1 MLFGWCPREPS
12 AASSRVLQGMSA
24 ALRVTTQQHVEW
36 WPDPAL
42 AVGAYALAPLDGET
56 PNPLAPIQ
64 SEDGRFTLWMAG
76 EAFAWDGA
84 ALGTGPAAHATFCH
98 ELLHRLSEERGDA
111 IRGLDGE
118 YQLALWDRQERTLS
132 LFTDRFAALPLYWTC
147 NAHGFAFAGGVRGVL
162 MAPGVEATPD
172 VQAIREAVTFGGFR
186 LGTRTNIAAVKM
198 ASPAAVITV
207 RDGRADARRYWSW
220 TDAPIPV
227 DVPASERLRQTQCA
241 WQRAVT
247 TRLAGSARP
256 GLLLSGGLDSRA
268 ILAEAARHS
277 QHVNAVTYG
286 VPHSDDVR
294 IAGRA
299 ARKARAAW
307 EPFPLFA
314 EGWMARRLAHVH
326 ATDGLINYV
335 DLMHA
340 EVLPQLRQRMDLYLS
355 GYIGDLVSGS
365 TYLKID
371 TADELLRAMPYYG
384 GTLGMPLADATSIA
398 EELISQTP
406 GGGHFVS
413 YEHKLPQAINRITAM
428 ARPWVR
434 VRRPFVDY
442 GFWSQ
447 AYRVPPALRANHQ
460 WHEHWLRTTYPALFA
475 CIPNQRTA
483 VPPGSS
489 PLRFQVTRAAR
500 YGVRRAL
507 TLARKT
513 GLPVTVPE
521 RGFHPDWPAWRAP
534 DVRDQITATILRP
547 DSISADI
554 FGRDRVAETLQAYFE
569 RDAAPTQVIG
579 ALFVFEHYHQTL
591 PALLRQWRT
600 EGNES

>member
-1 MLFGWCPREPS
+1 
-12 AASSRVLQGMSA
+12 
-24 ALRVTTQQHVEW
+24 
-36 WPDPAL
+36 
-42 AVGAYALAPLDGET
+42 
-56 PNPLAPIQ
+56 
-64 SEDGRFTLWMAG
+64 
-76 EAFAWDGA
+76 
-84 ALGTGPAAHATFCH
+84 
-98 ELLHRLSEERGDA
+98 
-111 IRGLDGE
+111 
-118 YQLALWDRQERTLS
+118 
-132 LFTDRFAALPLYWTC
+132 
-147 NAHGFAFAGGVRGVL
+147 
-162 MAPGVEATPD
+162 
-172 VQAIREAVTFGGFR
+172 
-186 LGTRTNIAAVKM
+186 
-198 ASPAAVITV
+198 
-207 RDGRADARRYWSW
+207 
-220 TDAPIPV
+220 
-227 DVPASERLRQTQCA
+227 
-241 WQRAVT
+241 
-247 TRLAGSARP
+247 
-256 GLLLSGGLDSRA
+256 
-268 ILAEAARHS
+268 
-277 QHVNAVTYG
+277 
-286 VPHSDDVR
+286 
-294 IAGRA
+294 
-299 ARKARAAW
+299 
-307 EPFPLFA
+307 
-314 EGWMARRLAHVH
+314 MARRLAHVH

-475 CIPNQRTA
+475 RIPNQRTA